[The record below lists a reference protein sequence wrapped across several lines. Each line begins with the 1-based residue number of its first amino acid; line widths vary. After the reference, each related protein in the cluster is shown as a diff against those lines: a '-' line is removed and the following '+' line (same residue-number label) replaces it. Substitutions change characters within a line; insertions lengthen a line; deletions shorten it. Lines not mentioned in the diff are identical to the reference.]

1 MKYKGQFLFYFLGV
15 SLLCLKVSAVFA
27 KAPDTPKIVF
37 AKTSGVEKYPDIYLM
52 NPDGSEQVNLTKH
65 RASDIFPVWSPTG
78 EHILFASNREHKA
91 WGTWDL
97 YLMEPDGSNVRKV
110 FDKWKRRRHPTWSP
124 DGKRIAYSYGEIGN
138 DSLYIG
144 TIDGKE
150 EERVAI
156 GHSPV
161 WSPDGTEI
169 IFRSGALGKPRRFSL
184 LKVRTN
190 RQTFFPFPKE
200 PKWVRGPAWSP
211 LGDKLA
217 FSWNN
222 RAELRREDFVLQ
234 TIYIVNR
241 DGTGL
246 QQIIEEGQYAGNPVW
261 SPNGN
266 ELLYDSIDANR
277 DLQIYK
283 ISLDTGASVQL
294 TDGESWN
301 YLGDWF
307 DPAYALPVSPQ
318 PQLLTTTWGD
328 IKKR

>member
-222 RAELRREDFVLQ
+222 RAELRREDFVFE